1 MKKIILCLSVVFLI
15 IAAVS
20 YGKDYR
26 FEYQKEIAV
35 TEKSSL
41 TLSNISG
48 GIEIM
53 GVPGEKVLIRAI
65 KIIQA
70 DKASEAE
77 ERAGLIEIEVKKT
90 GNLIDVATN
99 SLKESNRPRSF
110 WEKLFGSDFDSYG
123 SVDYTISVPPDCRV
137 EVESVSGDMS
147 ISDIKSDIDISSTS
161 GDLSLRTVQGM
172 IEISTVS
179 GDLDMADIRGDIDIS
194 STSSDM
200 RLDSINGMVDIRST
214 SGDLR
219 GTKINGSISLSQT
232 SGVVRLAG
240 LSGDLR
246 LKSTSGDI
254 VVRQESGA
262 IDIVTYSGDVE
273 IQTKLDSPKDYYV
286 ETTSGMIVF
295 AVPQSS
301 SGSIRME
308 TDTGRIITELSLDNK
323 SRSKHRMAGNF
334 GKGGPK
340 ISLST
345 DSGDI
350 TLESY

>member
-1 MKKIILCLSVVFLI
+1 MKKIILCLSIVFLI

-20 YGKDYR
+20 YGKEYR
-26 FEYQKEIAV
+26 FDYQKEILV
-35 TEKSSL
+35 TEKSSMS
-41 TLSNISG
+41 LSNISG
-48 GIEIM
+48 GIEIV
-53 GVPGEKVLIRAI
+53 GVPGDKVIVRAI

-90 GNLIDVATN
+90 GNHIDVATDY
-99 SLKESNRPRSF
+99 LKESNRPRSF

-123 SVDYTISVPPDCRV
+123 SVDYTISVPPECRV
-137 EVESVSGDMS
+137 EVESVSGDMA
-147 ISDIKSDIDISSTS
+147 ISDLKSDIDISSTS
-161 GDLSLRTVQGM
+161 GDISLHNIQGM
-172 IEISTVS
+172 IEISAVS
-179 GDLDMADIRGDIDIS
+179 GDLEMADISGDIDIS

-200 RLDSINGMVDIRST
+200 RLDSINGMIDIRST

-219 GTKINGSISLSQT
+219 GTKINGSVSLSQT
-232 SGVVRLAG
+232 SGDVRLAG

-254 VVRQESGA
+254 VIGQESGG
-262 IDIVTYSGDVE
+262 IDVVTYSGDVE

-301 SGSIRME
+301 AGSIRME
-308 TDTGRIITELSLDNK
+308 TDTGRIRTELSLDNK

-334 GKGGPK
+334 GEGGPK

-345 DSGDI
+345 HSGDI
-350 TLESY
+350 TLEAY